1 MYRQDT
7 AVTRPFEGEEDGL
20 EGTHVT
26 SAAAVESFDDQTPVT
41 QTFGNTT

>member
-7 AVTRPFEGEEDGL
+7 AVTCPFEGEEGDHK
-20 EGTHVT
+20 GTHVT
-26 SAAAVESFDDQTPVT
+26 SAAAVESFDNQTPVT